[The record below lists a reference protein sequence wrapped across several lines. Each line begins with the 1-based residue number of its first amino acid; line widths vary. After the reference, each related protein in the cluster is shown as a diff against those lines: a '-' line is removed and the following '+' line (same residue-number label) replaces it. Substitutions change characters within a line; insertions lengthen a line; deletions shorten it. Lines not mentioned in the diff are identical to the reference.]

1 VIVPDDERD
10 QGNGSLIRL
19 ADAFQCGERF
29 VLPETMPSR
38 RDEGLPDNGFVFCVF
53 GNWLKID
60 EEVFDIWLKILA
72 EIPKSVLWF
81 TAGPTPESIK
91 KIRELTEAKGVDPA
105 RFVIAART
113 ADKLSHINRHRLA
126 DLFLDTFTFSAA
138 TTTMDAL
145 SAGLPVLTKRGHTAQ
160 GRLSEAHIRAVEP
173 TELIVETADEYYETA
188 LRLARDPDELALHRK
203 RLNEALPNA
212 RLFDAPRMVQ
222 QFKQIYNEVWR
233 RYETGETPTHF
244 DVVI

>member
-1 VIVPDDERD
+1 
-10 QGNGSLIRL
+10 LI
-19 ADAFQCGERF
+19 
-29 VLPETMPSR
+29 
-38 RDEGLPDNGFVFCVF
+38 
-53 GNWLKID
+53 
-60 EEVFDIWLKILA
+60 

-105 RFVIAART
+105 RFVIATRT

-145 SAGLPVLTKRGHTAQ
+145 SAGLPVLTKRGRTAQ
-160 GRLSEAHIRAVEP
+160 GRLSEAHIRAVGP
-173 TELIVETADEYYETA
+173 TELIVETANVYYETA

-212 RLFDAPRMVQ
+212 RLFDAPRMVK
-222 QFKQIYNEVWR
+222 QFKQIYQEVWR
-233 RYETGETPTHF
+233 RYEASETPTHY
-244 DVVI
+244 DVVM